1 MDIEVSEHYRWVGT
15 IVYRH
20 FMSYLNYHS
29 FDDLFAYGL
38 VGLWD
43 AASKFDETKGAF
55 HNYAEW
61 RVKGA
66 ILDGIREIDPM
77 PRSGRDLLT
86 VYKKARDE
94 LENLT
99 GVTPTLTQIRHHLVE
114 NHGWKNKTFFRLI
127 RAYNFTNPDTFTLVN
142 QDGEEHETIE
152 STDRQPLAEVI
163 LAEIRSDMVKAVT
176 KLPEIEKVVI
186 DLYYWEDMRLKEIGK
201 VFDISESRVSQIH
214 SKALKQLRTIV
225 TDRTLLQ
232 AF

>member
-1 MDIEVSEHYRWVGT
+1 VDDLVSEHYRWVGT
-15 IVYRH
+15 LIYRH
-20 FMSYLNYHS
+20 FQSYLKYHT

-43 AASKFDETKGAF
+43 AASKYDEEKGSF
-55 HNYAEW
+55 LNYATW

-66 ILDGIREIDPM
+66 IQDGIREIDPM

-86 VYKKARDE
+86 AYKNARTD
-94 LENLT
+94 LENVL
-99 GVTPTLTQIRHHLVE
+99 GLTPTLSQVRNYLVE
-114 NHGWKNKTFFRLI
+114 NCGWTNKQFYRLI
-127 RAYNFTNPDTFTLVN
+127 RAYNFTNPDQYPYITA
-142 QDGEEHETIE
+142 DGEEHDTVE
-152 STDRQPLAEVI
+152 SEEKTPLAEVI
-163 LAEIRSDMVKAVT
+163 LAELRSDMVKAVT

-186 DLYYWEDMRLKEIGK
+186 DLYYWEDMQLKEIGK
-201 VFDISESRVSQIH
+201 VFDLSESRISQIH